1 MLSESVA
8 IEQYIIKKGKK
19 KDELLGIGLQQ
30 QAQIQ
35 MLVGFIRDL
44 GDEII
49 KLNMNPNF
57 D

>member
-30 QAQIQ
+30 QA
-35 MLVGFIRDL
+35 
-44 GDEII
+44 
-49 KLNMNPNF
+49 
-57 D
+57 